1 MVHGFLLEGDRSVEA
16 VAVTAR
22 VIMKQTADFLGKF
35 VSSEICLKYDQIT
48 MFMCLFCQMHYSGEP
63 VEVSTSQVEEQNL
76 KDFDMKLTTC
86 RTEAKLY
93 MCINGQWV

>member
-1 MVHGFLLEGDRSVEA
+1 MEA

-22 VIMKQTADFLGKF
+22 VIMKQAADFLEKF
-35 VSSEICLKYDQIT
+35 VRQKFGLYESFIDFS
-48 MFMCLFCQMHYSGEP
+48 CQMHYSGEP
-63 VEVSTSQVEEQNL
+63 EVVIVAQESEQSL
-76 KDFDMKLTTC
+76 KDFDMKMTTC

>member
-1 MVHGFLLEGDRSVEA
+1 
-16 VAVTAR
+16 
-22 VIMKQTADFLGKF
+22 
-35 VSSEICLKYDQIT
+35 
-48 MFMCLFCQMHYSGEP
+48 MHYSGEP

-93 MCINGQWV
+93 MCINGQWVWEEMYILYVVKMIRFLCCFIIYLLNKRKNINIYKLLC

>member
-1 MVHGFLLEGDRSVEA
+1 MGHGFLLEGDRSVEA

-22 VIMKQTADFLGKF
+22 VIMKQTADFLEKF
-35 VSSEICLKYDQIT
+35 VRPALGLRES
-48 MFMCLFCQMHYSGEP
+48 FMYFSCQMHYSGEP
-63 VEVSTSQVEEQNL
+63 EVVRIAQESEQSL
-76 KDFDMKLTTC
+76 KDFDMKMTTC